1 MNETMTSFPHFSG
14 RFSELRKREHIIK
27 IREAIRLTEKSNEVI
42 RKEIT
47 EYKESNKEVKIKV
60 GKKYFLNT
68 SLILNLILIL
78 YFVWKKEKRVC

>member
-1 MNETMTSFPHFSG
+1 M
-14 RFSELRKREHIIK
+14 RKREHIIK

>member
-1 MNETMTSFPHFSG
+1 MQ
-14 RFSELRKREHIIK
+14 KCEHIIK
-27 IREAIRLTEKSNEVI
+27 IREAIMLAETSNEVI

-47 EYKESNKEVKIKV
+47 KYKESNKEVKIKV
-60 GKKYFLNT
+60 RKKYFLNT

>member
-1 MNETMTSFPHFSG
+1 MTFNYFLQ
-14 RFSELRKREHIIK
+14 RFSKSKECEYVIK

-47 EYKESNKEVKIKV
+47 KYKESNKEVRIKV

-78 YFVWKKEKRVC
+78 YFV